1 MLAGRVALDPAGH
14 VRLVPL
20 DQRERFDHGR
30 VHRVG
35 RPELQHLDDLDQPGP
50 VVAGVGG
57 LEDPLPVLPVG
68 RALGLEL
75 AQQRHQRLVPAGHRR
90 VDDVLHPLPGRLQGG
105 LGHLEQDVLLAR
117 YPLQLRHEV
126 AGHLG
131 VRAGI
136 DPVHGRDEQVG
147 QGVGDLPLAAVQVGG
162 QQRHHDLVRVGAQV
176 TGRLGRDPG
185 PPARQHLRRDI
196 GEQVVREPDRADRA
210 ELERLLPD
218 GLHADVARL
227 VPDRREHV
235 HPGHLSS
242 TEQRAGLPGAGV
254 LLIARVGR
262 PRDQREHPG
271 DSLSGDPAGDPR
283 GQRLLS
289 LPQRG
294 ADDPPDPVPGR
305 RLDLLALQVRQQ
317 LLTDL
322 AGLALLLAH
331 VRGQP
336 FRRLVSVRDR
346 ALPEPEVPPDIRPVS
361 LDRPAVPLIQPQLIR
376 GNVHQP
382 RDVGDS
388 LVRNLA
394 AARRE
399 PAVHRIEPEQ
409 KSEPELRRATP
420 PGQLLELITDQRP
433 VPDQLIFIQHP
444 RHETS
449 GSLASTAATTHRKPN
464 ESGSMLAAHDQPR
477 PGIRQGSSAS
487 PQGSLLTWDNAIACT
502 W

>member
-1 MLAGRVALDPAGH
+1 MDP
-14 VRLVPL
+14 
-20 DQRERFDHGR
+20 
-30 VHRVG
+30 
-35 RPELQHLDDLDQPGP
+35 
-50 VVAGVGG
+50 
-57 LEDPLPVLPVG
+57 
-68 RALGLEL
+68 
-75 AQQRHQRLVPAGHRR
+75 
-90 VDDVLHPLPGRLQGG
+90 
-105 LGHLEQDVLLAR
+105 
-117 YPLQLRHEV
+117 
-126 AGHLG
+126 
-131 VRAGI
+131 
-136 DPVHGRDEQVG
+136 
-147 QGVGDLPLAAVQVGG
+147 
-162 QQRHHDLVRVGAQV
+162 
-176 TGRLGRDPG
+176 
-185 PPARQHLRRDI
+185 
-196 GEQVVREPDRADRA
+196 
-210 ELERLLPD
+210 
-218 GLHADVARL
+218 
-227 VPDRREHV
+227 
-235 HPGHLSS
+235 
-242 TEQRAGLPGAGV
+242 
-254 LLIARVGR
+254 
-262 PRDQREHPG
+262 
-271 DSLSGDPAGDPR
+271 
-283 GQRLLS
+283 
-289 LPQRG
+289 
-294 ADDPPDPVPGR
+294 
-305 RLDLLALQVRQQ
+305 
-317 LLTDL
+317 

-382 RDVGDS
+382 RDVGDN

-394 AARRE
+394 AARRK

-487 PQGSLLTWDNAIACT
+487 PQGSFLTWDNAIPCT